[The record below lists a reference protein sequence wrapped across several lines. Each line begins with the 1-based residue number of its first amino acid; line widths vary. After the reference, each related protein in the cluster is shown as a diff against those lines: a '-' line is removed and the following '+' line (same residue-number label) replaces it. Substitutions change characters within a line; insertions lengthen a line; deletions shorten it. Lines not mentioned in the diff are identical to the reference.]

1 MRAPDFQA
9 LFESAPGLYLVLT
22 PALTIV
28 AVSDAYLKATMTKRE
43 EILGRRLFEVFPD
56 NPDGLIHLMVTDMV
70 MPEMSGRELAERL
83 KPSRPDMKVLVMSG
97 YTDKAMLHHG
107 ELDPGMAFLQKPFA
121 PQTLASKVREVLDA
135 PTKGIA

>member
-28 AVSDAYLKATMTKRE
+28 AVSDAYLKATMTK
-43 EILGRRLFEVFPD
+43 G
-56 NPDGLIHLMVTDMV
+56 MVTEMV

-107 ELDPGMAFLQKPFA
+107 ELDPGMAFLQKPFT